1 MVHDVKNKI
10 LAKYN
15 TPGNTYHELKTAYLM
30 LTAQHRNAATVLS
43 RYIGGIYVDRAV
55 IGQPGATRPFTP
67 VALADQKRAMDAL
80 AKYVLS
86 PNAFDMPSGLYNHLQ
101 EQRRGFGFSRAPED
115 PKIHDRVIR
124 HSTARLQ
131 PSLTPHSAGPP
142 ARHRALRQRIRTV
155 RYDDRLDRRRLC
167 RRRRRSGQF
176 FPPELAGLN
185 TSIASSP
192 SSTPKASGSM
202 HLAPLP
208 CTTSSHT
215 KHAQNQKNNRC
226 KHRSFTPAIFST

>member
-1 MVHDVKNKI
+1 M
-10 LAKYN
+10 
-15 TPGNTYHELKTAYLM
+15 P
-30 LTAQHRNAATVLS
+30 ATVLS

-101 EQRRGFGFSRAPED
+101 EQRRGFGFSPPSRGPQNSR
-115 PKIHDRVIR
+115 PRNR

-131 PSLTPHSAGPP
+131 PSLTPHSTSSP

-176 FPPELAGLN
+176 FPPELAG
-185 TSIASSP
+185 
-192 SSTPKASGSM
+192 
-202 HLAPLP
+202 
-208 CTTSSHT
+208 
-215 KHAQNQKNNRC
+215 
-226 KHRSFTPAIFST
+226 